1 MLWEHVLNQPK
12 ALVAT
17 RTSLLQFLTAQLSWC
32 SSLCMLLV
40 QNSSSDTDQ
49 IRQTPEDEIF
59 EEDRQ
64 RKCKSWMTML
74 SLFFPCKDESHL
86 DSQVVR
92 GAQDWDINPYISCIH
107 VTLLLTYLSMLSCTS
122 PCAQAQFRMLLLLLL
137 CSYSKHPSS
146 RMCIPRRI
154 REWFVWCPLDR
165 RCGAGSRQACSRA
178 LKFPFWSSKEWAYV
192 GRWNVCSTYF
202 SGVSALTFCCIPPA
216 GVKWF
221 CLSKLT

>member
-1 MLWEHVLNQPK
+1 MRACSKSAKSSCSYKNFTSAIFNSPVK
-12 ALVAT
+12 LV
-17 RTSLLQFLTAQLSWC
+17 Q
-32 SSLCMLLV
+32 LLV
-40 QNSSSDTDQ
+40 HVASTEFLLWHWPDQ
-49 IRQTPEDEIF
+49 ADSRRWNIWGRQAKKMQELNDNVEFIF
-59 EEDRQ
+59 PLQ
-64 RKCKSWMTML
+64 RWVS
-74 SLFFPCKDESHL
+74 FGQ
-86 DSQVVR
+86 SQVVR

-178 LKFPFWSSKEWAYV
+178 LKFLFWSSKEWAYV